1 MDNYGYARAVNI
13 ESGVFGIIRD
23 VNPKDDPLIYEALTT
38 PRELIF
44 SNVLSSNGRPY
55 WLGMG
60 VEENEY
66 PTTGINHSGKWWKGK
81 KDGEGNEISLAHPNA
96 RYTIRLKELENVDPH
111 LDDPEGIVINGIF
124 YGGRDSDT
132 NVPVIESLNWEHGV
146 YMGATIESETT
157 SATLGKRGIRKHNPM
172 AMMDFM
178 VVPLGLYIKN
188 HIKFG
193 KKLKRVP
200 RIFATNYFL
209 KHEGEYANDIMDKL
223 VWVIWAEG
231 RVNEEYKAIR
241 TPVGYIPYYNDLK
254 QLFKILL
261 KKEYDKEDYI
271 VQFSIRLDK
280 YLEKIIRME
289 EIYRKETETPKE
301 FLQTHNQ
308 IKKELTKLK
317 EKTRESILHPDY
329 FKKAE

>member
-1 MDNYGYARAVNI
+1 
-13 ESGVFGIIRD
+13 
-23 VNPKDDPLIYEALTT
+23 
-38 PRELIF
+38 
-44 SNVLSSNGRPY
+44 
-55 WLGMG
+55 
-60 VEENEY
+60 
-66 PTTGINHSGKWWKGK
+66 
-81 KDGEGNEISLAHPNA
+81 
-96 RYTIRLKELENVDPH
+96 
-111 LDDPEGIVINGIF
+111 
-124 YGGRDSDT
+124 
-132 NVPVIESLNWEHGV
+132 
-146 YMGATIESETT
+146 
-157 SATLGKRGIRKHNPM
+157 M

-178 VVPLGLYIKN
+178 VVPLGFYIKN
-188 HIKFG
+188 HIEFG
-193 KKLKRVP
+193 KKLKWAP

-241 TPVGYIPYYNDLK
+241 TPIGYIPHYNDLK

-301 FLQTHNQ
+301 FWQTHNQ